1 MTKTS
6 EITVR
11 EINLGDINLIADYW
25 LKSEPE
31 FLIGMGVDLAKL
43 PGREG
48 LVNML
53 TEQINLPLQEKKSFA
68 LIWELNGR
76 PIGHSNV
83 NAIAFGNHATMHLH
97 IWQTNIRKQG
107 LGSQLV
113 KMSLPYYFEKLELQT
128 LICEPYA
135 LNPAP
140 NKTLE
145 KVGFTFEKRYRTVP
159 GTLNFEQEVNRW
171 TLTRQAYKQLCSLPK
186 G

>member
-1 MTKTS
+1 MAENS

-11 EINLGDINLIADYW
+11 EINLGDIDLIADYW
-25 LKSEPE
+25 LNSDPQ
-31 FLIGMGVDLAKL
+31 FLINMGVDLAKL
-43 PGREG
+43 PGREA
-48 LVNML
+48 LTNML
-53 TEQINLPLQEKKSFA
+53 SEQINLPLHEKKSYA

-76 PIGHSNV
+76 PVGHSNV
-83 NAIAFGNHATMHLH
+83 NAISFGDHATMHLH
-97 IWQTNIRKQG
+97 IWQSNIRKQG

-113 KMSLPYYFEKLELQT
+113 KMSLPFYFEKLELQT

-140 NKTLE
+140 NKTLK
-145 KVGFTFEKRYRTVP
+145 KVGFTFEKRYRTIP

-171 TLTRQAYKQLCSLPK
+171 TLTRQTYKQLSFLPQ